1 MVRKA
6 VVVDANILLRAVFG
20 QRVRQ
25 LLEQYEIAVN
35 FYAPETCFE
44 EARKYVAAVAARKNI
59 DVDLAASVLEG
70 ICQLVEPVDAS
81 LYTEFEEPARERMN
95 RRDAADWPI
104 AALALLLDVPI
115 WTEDQ
120 DFFGTGLEVWTT
132 DRIEI
137 FLRQP

>member
-25 LLEQYEIAVN
+25 LLEQYEDAVN
-35 FYAPETCFE
+35 FYTPETCVE
-44 EARKYVAAVAARKNI
+44 EARKYVASVAARKNI
-59 DVDLAASVLEG
+59 DVDLASSVLDG
-70 ICQLVEPVDAS
+70 ICRLVEPVDTS

-104 AALALLLDVPI
+104 AALALLLDLPI